1 MVSMKDIANRLQI
14 SRCTVSNILNERFE
28 NKSYRKETIELV
40 RATAKEM
47 GYVSN
52 NVARSLKTGS
62 TGTIAIDKTAS
73 LNDDKSLNVLS
84 NS

>member
-52 NVARSLKTGS
+52 NMARSLKTGS